1 MCDVTHQASR
11 PPPSRADRESQGICC
26 TTRPPGAVAS
36 GSGLGNLPGR
46 GVPADVSPPGWGTRG
61 RGGRSPRPAAGKRRP
76 ERIPPAR
83 PREAASGQWGRG
95 GDSRLL
101 LPATARS
108 GRRPLVRNVVPTAC
122 RGHGARGP
130 EPRARNG
137 MNESRDSI
145 WPETKTCF
153 RGFLLCLRGPE
164 ESRGFPKAP
173 AGGGQS
179 GARGAG
185 AGPPSKAGR
194 RHMAGKLGSG

>member
-1 MCDVTHQASR
+1 MTSHTKPAT
-11 PPPSRADRESQGICC
+11 PPPPPCGSRKSRDLS

-36 GSGLGNLPGR
+36 GSGLGNPPGR
-46 GVPADVSPPGWGTRG
+46 GVPADVSPPGWGTCR
-61 RGGRSPRPAAGKRRP
+61 GRSPRPAAGKRRP

-83 PREAASGQWGRG
+83 PREAALGQWGRG

-101 LPATARS
+101 LPATACS

-153 RGFLLCLRGPE
+153 RVFLLCLRGPE